1 MRFDPRLNHAWW
13 TLRIGLGLAPILA
26 GLDKYFNILANWE
39 MYLDPRV
46 PTLLHIAPSTFM
58 HVVGVVEIVAGIVVL
73 SRFTRYGAYIVMAW
87 LLAIAVDVTMTG
99 LFYDIAVR
107 DVELSLGAF
116 ALAKLTEAR
125 ETALREQAPV
135 SSRNHVDAPVTPAR
149 VA

>member
-39 MYLDPRV
+39 MYLDPRI
-46 PTLLHIAPSTFM
+46 PAILHIAPATFM
-58 HVVGVVEIVAGIVVL
+58 HVVGVVEIVAGVIVL

-87 LLAIAVDVTMTG
+87 LLAIAVNVTMTG

-107 DVELSLGAF
+107 DIELSLGAF

-135 SSRNHVDAPVTPAR
+135 PSSKNVDATPAR